1 MDTKIKTKNM
11 ENLNWNEIGHDSDN
25 IERIAHSGEDLFVEF
40 KNNSGY
46 KYSNVPF
53 EILQRILNKECISK
67 SKGRP
72 SYGSTLD
79 KLVKKAGY
87 HYIQYK

>member
-1 MDTKIKTKNM
+1 M
-11 ENLNWNEIGHDSDN
+11 ENLEWIEIGHDSDN
-25 IERIAHSGEDLFVEF
+25 IIRIAHSGQDLFVEF
-40 KNNSGY
+40 KPNGRGY
-46 KYSNVPF
+46 KYFYVPY

-87 HYIQYK
+87 KCEQYK

>member
-1 MDTKIKTKNM
+1 M
-11 ENLNWNEIGHDSDN
+11 ENLEWIEIGHDSDT
-25 IERIAHSGEDLFVEF
+25 IFRIAHSGQDLFVEF
-40 KNNSGY
+40 KPNGSGY
-46 KYSNVPF
+46 KYDNVPY

-87 HYIQYK
+87 NCNQYK